1 MALKEPVIPIT
12 EPPVAKIS
20 EIVAAKLE
28 LPVKVIYSISIP
40 HTKKSFF
47 QKTFFS
53 WNEIQC

>member
-1 MALKEPVIPIT
+1 MAWKEPVI
-12 EPPVAKIS
+12 PVAKIS

-40 HTKKSFF
+40 HKKQSFF